1 MMNLGSSSANPA
13 GGSKRPS
20 PLRPL
25 PVVGFDHP
33 DVVSVPS
40 VEVRADLSDARLA

>member
-1 MMNLGSSSANPA
+1 MMNLGSSNPA
-13 GGSKRPS
+13 GSKRPN

-40 VEVRADLSDARLA
+40 VEVSDARFA